1 MDSIL
6 CLVKSACLSSSLNL
20 QDILLD
26 ATGQIKNYYKVLHCS
41 TWPRASLPAHWC
53 PWDRDTAVDTPG
65 NHRDQDHQDWRKMLR
80 KERKN
85 HDTKGMLLNLRL
97 LLSLL
102 KLLTQAAGG
111 AITSCKLQARQHKLL
126 RFVLL
131 WELPGCRGE
140 SSGGGVGDCVYG
152 RDTAANWAAIGEC
165 LPTTVWVN
173 THLKTRKQA
182 GCLGTSDRAHAAE
195 KILMDIWHG
204 NKQLNWKRNRTKT
217 KETYNLYSVL

>member
-1 MDSIL
+1 M
-6 CLVKSACLSSSLNL
+6 
-20 QDILLD
+20 
-26 ATGQIKNYYKVLHCS
+26 
-41 TWPRASLPAHWC
+41 
-53 PWDRDTAVDTPG
+53 DTPG

-126 RFVLL
+126 RFMLL

-140 SSGGGVGDCVYG
+140 SSGGGVGDCVYR

-165 LPTTVWVN
+165 LPTTV
-173 THLKTRKQA
+173 
-182 GCLGTSDRAHAAE
+182 
-195 KILMDIWHG
+195 
-204 NKQLNWKRNRTKT
+204 
-217 KETYNLYSVL
+217 